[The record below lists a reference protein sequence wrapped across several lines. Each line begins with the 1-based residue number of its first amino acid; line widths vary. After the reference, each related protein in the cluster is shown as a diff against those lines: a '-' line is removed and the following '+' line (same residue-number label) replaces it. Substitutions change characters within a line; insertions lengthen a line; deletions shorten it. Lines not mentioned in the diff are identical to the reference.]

1 MVGGIEMTVG
11 FDLATTSRL
20 DTRVRDKP
28 RVVELV
34 LVPANYKVPMCR
46 EGSVKLSQSDCR

>member
-28 RVVELV
+28 CVVDEELV
-34 LVPANYKVPMCR
+34 HVPANYKVPICR
-46 EGSVKLSQSDCR
+46 KGSVKPS